1 MNSTVTPDG
10 HLDIGGVFSRTG
22 DIYKQAFGT
31 VWVVALILL
40 VPMVILNAIAADSG
54 WFLNMIATVYQI
66 IATVWLAG
74 AVVKIVEDVEADGVV
89 DASVGELF
97 GLVAPRLFSLFLL
110 SLVVG
115 ILVGIG
121 FILFIIPG
129 IILTL
134 MWIVSTP
141 SMMVE
146 GKGVFDSMS
155 RSSELTKENRMR
167 ILGVGIL
174 LIVAYIV
181 VALIIALLAAI
192 TPILGIIGGIAL
204 LVAVYPYLA
213 IIVSVLYFN
222 LVEVKGGQVVT
233 GGGPTAGIDEAPV
246 VEEVEVD
253 LPGDQR

>member
-174 LIVAYIV
+174 LIVDRKSV
-181 VALIIALLAAI
+181 V
-192 TPILGIIGGIAL
+192 
-204 LVAVYPYLA
+204 
-213 IIVSVLYFN
+213 
-222 LVEVKGGQVVT
+222 
-233 GGGPTAGIDEAPV
+233 
-246 VEEVEVD
+246 
-253 LPGDQR
+253 